1 MKKAIYD
8 KLSSED
14 KKEYLRLNRVAH
26 HVHNKVD
33 SLKTKISF
41 IERHPMELPEQK
53 PDFLTDEQFLEM
65 KKTVEEVKEALET
78 YKKELPIALEE
89 TRKAWQTVAAKEKE
103 LTKKYSSLNEEEK
116 TDYFP
121 Y

>member
-14 KKEYLRLNRVAH
+14 KKEYLRLNRVA
-26 HVHNKVD
+26 NRARDNVD
-33 SLKTKISF
+33 FLEARISF
-41 IERHPMELPEQK
+41 NESHPCELPEKK
-53 PDFLTDEQFLEM
+53 PDFLTDEQFLAI
-65 KKTVEEVKEALET
+65 KKTVEETKEALER
-78 YKKELPIALEE
+78 YKKELPEALEKS
-89 TRKAWQTVAAKEKE
+89 RKTWQMVLAKEKE
-103 LTKKYSSLNEEEK
+103 LTEKYSSLNEEEK